1 MILQSLVD
9 FYEALAAEGK
19 ISKSGWS
26 KVKVSFALV
35 LSLKGE
41 LISVSDIRMEE
52 EKGKKKVTVPQ
63 ELSLP
68 SPVKRANAI
77 NPNLLWDN
85 VSYLL
90 GADEKGKPDRAQK
103 CFEASGERHRELLKD
118 IDDDMARAVLFFFDH
133 WNPQQAPD
141 HPALRE
147 YWKEMNE
154 GANLT
159 FRVDGR
165 YLTESPAIC
174 KAWDDYYGQSEGE
187 TGFCLVTGK
196 YGTVARLHPS
206 VKGIAGAQSS
216 GASLVSFNAPA
227 YCSYEKDQGANSPVS
242 EYAAFA
248 YTSALNYLIAD
259 IGHKETLG
267 DTTILYWCMEKVT
280 AYQDLFSMMWRGEQE
295 GMDQKQLTSVMNAIA
310 GGHAVEWENVMIQPD
325 DRFYIL
331 GLSPNAARLSV
342 RFFLISTFGRIVRN
356 LQKHYE
362 NISVA
367 HGPKEKD
374 HLSLWRL
381 TSETVNQNSKDKKP
395 APQLSGDLARAV
407 LEGRPY
413 PATLY
418 DGVQL
423 RIRADRKVTYGRAAV
438 IKAYLTERP
447 EGIDKEV
454 LTVSLNEESKYKPY
468 VLGRLFSV
476 LEGLQNAA
484 NPGINA
490 TIRDRYF
497 NSACATPAVVFPM
510 LLKLAQN
517 HLKKLSAGMKVY
529 YEKQITELMSRI
541 DMEFPDRLSLKEQG
555 TFQLGYYNQ
564 TQARYE
570 KKNGEDEEE

>member
-19 ISKSGWS
+19 IEKNGWN
-26 KVKVSFALV
+26 KAKISFALV
-35 LSLKGE
+35 LNLKGE
-41 LISVSDIRMEE
+41 LTGADDIREE
-52 EKGKKKVTVPQ
+52 VEKGKKKVIAPK
-63 ELSLP
+63 EMSLP
-68 SPVKRANAI
+68 SPVKRSSGIA
-77 NPNLLWDN
+77 PNFLWDN
-85 VSYLL
+85 ISYLL
-90 GADEKGKPDRAQK
+90 GADEKGKPERARK
-103 CFEASGERHRELLKD
+103 CFEASGEKHRALLNG
-118 IDDDMARAVLFFFDH
+118 IDDDMARAVLLFFDH
-133 WNPQQAPD
+133 WDPDQAPD

-147 YWKEMNE
+147 YWKEMNA

-165 YLTESPAIC
+165 YLTESDAIRE
-174 KAWDDYYGQSEGE
+174 AWDHYYGQNEGE
-187 TGFCLVTGK
+187 SAFCLVTGK
-196 YGTVARLHPS
+196 YGTIARLHPS
-206 VKGIAGAQSS
+206 IKGIAGAQSS
-216 GASLVSFNAPA
+216 GASLVSFNAPS
-227 YCSYEKDQGANSPVS
+227 YCSYDKEQGANSPVS

-248 YTSALNYLIAD
+248 YTSALNYLISD
-259 IGHKETLG
+259 MKHRETLG

-280 AYQDLFSMMWRGEQE
+280 AYQDVFSMMWKGEAE
-295 GMDQKQLTSVMNAIA
+295 GMDPEQLTSVMNAIA
-310 GGHAVEWENVMIQPD
+310 GGHAVEWESVTIQPD

-342 RFFLISTFGRIVRN
+342 RFFLVSTFGRIVRN
-356 LQKHYE
+356 LKRHYE
-362 NISVA
+362 NISIV

-381 TSETVNQNSKDKKP
+381 ISETVNQNSRDKKP
-395 APQLSGDLARAV
+395 APQLAGDLARAV

-423 RIRADRKVTYGRAAV
+423 RIRADRKVTYGRAAI
-438 IKAYLTERP
+438 IKAYLTQRP
-447 EGIDKEV
+447 QGITKEV
-454 LTVSLNEESKYKPY
+454 LTVSLNEESKYTPY

-484 NPGINA
+484 NPGINT

-497 NSACATPAVVFPM
+497 NSACATPAVVFPT

-517 HLKKLSAGMKVY
+517 HLKKLSGGLRVY
-529 YEKQITELMSRI
+529 YDKQMTELVSYL

-555 TFQLGYYNQ
+555 TFQLGYYHQ

-570 KKNGEDEEE
+570 KKNRTDEEE